1 MNLIYAQMARFGDLL
16 CGKGV
21 DKNRVEKAE
30 QSLSLSFAD
39 DYKEYLESMGTA
51 AVNGHEL
58 TGLGG
63 SEEVNVVSST
73 LREKSERDNSEIPKN
88 FYLIE
93 NLYIDGVCAWQN
105 EKGEVFLSQGGNYK
119 KICNSLIDYIGT

>member
-1 MNLIYAQMARFGDLL
+1 MNSIYSRMLRFEDLL
-16 CGKGV
+16 CGNGV
-21 DKNRVEKAE
+21 DNSRVAQAE

-58 TGLGG
+58 TGLGE
-63 SEEVNVVSST
+63 SEEVNVVSAT